1 LKITFQFFKIINIFH
16 HFENKFEYIFICQEL
31 IAIQY
36 DSHYKACV
44 VETSNN
50 HTYFSLSEIVTC
62 FPLNTH
68 ILQDGKT
75 YVNIITK

>member
-1 LKITFQFFKIINIFH
+1 
-16 HFENKFEYIFICQEL
+16 L

-36 DSHYKACV
+36 DSHHKTYV

-50 HTYFSLSEIVTC
+50 HTYFSLSEIEAC
-62 FPLNTH
+62 LPLNTH
-68 ILQDGKT
+68 ILQDVKT